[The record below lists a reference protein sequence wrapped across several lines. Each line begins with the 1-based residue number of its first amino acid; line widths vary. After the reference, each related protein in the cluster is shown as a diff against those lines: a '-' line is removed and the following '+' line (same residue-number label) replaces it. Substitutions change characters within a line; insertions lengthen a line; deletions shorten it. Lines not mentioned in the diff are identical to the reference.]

1 MVLFRSTQK
10 HPKDKHNMTRDWS
23 NKKVLIAED
32 EQTNFLFLEAALED
46 TGLQISHATDGKE
59 AVQLFQQNQTYDV
72 VLMDLKM
79 PFMNGFDATKKIKAI
94 NPDTPIIVQTA
105 YAMDFERERIMAT
118 GCDDY
123 ITKPIDIEALLSLL
137 DKWLTY

>member
-1 MVLFRSTQK
+1 M
-10 HPKDKHNMTRDWS
+10 MRDWS

-32 EQTNFLFLEAALED
+32 EQTNFLFLEAALEN
-46 TGLQISHATDGKE
+46 TGIQITHATDGNE
-59 AVQLFQQNQTYDV
+59 AVQFFQQEQTYNA

-94 NPDTPIIVQTA
+94 SPDTPVIVQTA

-123 ITKPIDIEALLSLL
+123 ITKPIDIEMLLSLL
-137 DKWLTY
+137 DKWLS